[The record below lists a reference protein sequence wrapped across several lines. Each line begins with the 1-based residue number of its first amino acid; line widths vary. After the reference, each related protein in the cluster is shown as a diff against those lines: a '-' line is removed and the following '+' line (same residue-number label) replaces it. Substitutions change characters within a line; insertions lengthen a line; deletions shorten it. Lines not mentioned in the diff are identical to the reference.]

1 MAKDN
6 KVYEGDYSQID
17 EAKKILKSKGG
28 RKRRFETPEALA
40 KACKS
45 YFNSCWRPKVDERGV
60 FIYTPEGKLVFEQ
73 YRPYTMSGLALFLGI
88 SSEALRK
95 YGKEEEYEEII
106 STARQYVEMYTE
118 EQLMNGLNTAKVS
131 LEHNFG
137 WGKSEET
144 GDGKLEV
151 KLGKAEEW
159 AK

>member
-45 YFNSCWRPKVDERGV
+45 YFNSCWRPKVDERGA

-106 STARQYVEMYTE
+106 SIARQYVEMYTE